1 MKMIKTL
8 MPLLLALLM
17 GFTFQAQAADVDYAA
32 AVDKSG
38 KQRMLSQKIA
48 KAYFFLGSNVRPDK
62 AKQQLQDSVALF
74 RKNHNELKAEIKD
87 QGVQEMLAFVDFA
100 IDEYADLASRPYSQ
114 ENAALVLDLSET
126 LLEASQDIVV
136 KIEGLSKVK
145 KSKIVNISGRQRMLS
160 QRIAKYYIAYQAGF
174 RDQNSVT
181 QLEKAVQEFEQA
193 LGYLKQ
199 QKLNP
204 PEIDAHLTKVNRLWR
219 IVRGFFLGVEKGGL
233 PVTVFA
239 TTDNIM
245 DSMNTVT
252 GLYVKASEAS
262 GG

>member
-1 MKMIKTL
+1 MGFLFRAISSF
-8 MPLLLALLM
+8 LLALLM

-48 KAYFFLGSNVRPDK
+48 KAYFFLGSSVRPDK

-126 LLEASQDIVV
+126 LLEASQDVVV

-181 QLEKAVQEFEQA
+181 QLEKACRSS
-193 LGYLKQ
+193 
-199 QKLNP
+199 NRPSDTSNSRSSTP
-204 PEIDAHLTKVNRLWR
+204 PR
-219 IVRGFFLGVEKGGL
+219 
-233 PVTVFA
+233 
-239 TTDNIM
+239 
-245 DSMNTVT
+245 SMPT
-252 GLYVKASEAS
+252 
-262 GG
+262 